1 MSDTQEYVVTAK
13 TMDDAT
19 SLLDDMETE
28 GGNLYIPNRQVEVTQ
43 RREISR
49 NTHFLLTDE
58 EAEQLRSDPRVLAVE
73 LLPSAKGIELDP
85 HWIQTGNFE
94 KSDSI
99 DTNDKNWGLYR
110 IVAGENL
117 ATWGTNGAFTQT
129 TQTVTTTSSG
139 KNVDIVIVD
148 AHINPNHP
156 EFAVNADG
164 TGGSRVNQYNW
175 FQHSAYLGYSTTG
188 AYDYSIISSNHGTH
202 VAGTAAGNT
211 QGWAR
216 DANIY
221 NMEFSYASGNAP
233 VGDWSLYIFDYIR
246 AFHLNKPINPATG
259 KRNPTITN
267 HSWGY
272 SYGIVSLGNVTSV
285 TFRGTTTPVTG
296 TNANKKT
303 ILEANG
309 VPVPFDSYLYR
320 PPARYD
326 ALDADIQDAIS
337 EGIIVVSSAGNS
349 YWNCA
354 TPDLQDWS
362 NTITATGYGTWSYMR
377 GSSPG
382 AATGVICVGSVST
395 STQEYKSNFSNY
407 GKRIDIWASGSNIV
421 SGVYDS
427 TAASE
432 FGITLVN
439 DPRDSNY
446 KLGSI
451 SGTSMSGPQVA
462 GYLACVAEHQPR
474 LKQTEA
480 LEHLISTATSNV
492 GSSGGSWTDYTSFG
506 PNSNNRYL
514 RYQLVRPVT
523 GPTSP
528 TARFKNRPAVGLTYP
543 RTRIRKYG

>member
-1 MSDTQEYVVTAK
+1 MSETQEYVVTAK

-28 GGNLYIPNRQVEVTQ
+28 GGNLYIPNRQVEVSQ

-49 NTHFLLTDE
+49 NTHFLITAE
-58 EAEQLRSDPRVLAVE
+58 EAEQLRNDPRVLAVE
-73 LLPSAKGIELDP
+73 LLPSAQGIVAEP
-85 HWIQTGNFE
+85 HWTQTSNFE
-94 KSDSI
+94 KSATI

-110 IVAGENL
+110 IIAGTNL

-129 TQTVTTTSSG
+129 TQTITTTNSG
-139 KNVDIVIVD
+139 KNVDVVVVD
-148 AHINPNHP
+148 SHINPNHP
-156 EFAVNADG
+156 EFAVNPNG

-175 FQHSAYLGYSTTG
+175 FQHSAYLALSTTG
-188 AYDYSIISSNHGTH
+188 TYNYSNISSNHGTH
-202 VAGTAAGNT
+202 VAGTVAGNT

-221 NMEFSYASGNAP
+221 NMEFNYAGGNGPA
-233 VGDWSLYIFDYIR
+233 GDWPLYIFDYIR
-246 AFHLNKPINPATG
+246 AFHINKPINPATG

-272 SYGIVSLGNVTSV
+272 SYGTVLLGNVTSV

-296 TNANKKT
+296 TTADRKI

-309 VPVPFDSYLYR
+309 VPVPFSTYLYR
-320 PPARYD
+320 PPARYS
-326 ALDADIQDAIS
+326 ALDADIQDAIA

-354 TPDLQDWS
+354 TPDIADWN
-362 NTITATGYGTWSYMR
+362 NTLTAGFSWNYMQ

-382 AATGVICVGSVST
+382 AATGVICVGSIGT
-395 STQEYKSNFSNY
+395 TTQEYKSNFSNY
-407 GKRIDIWASGSNIV
+407 GKRVDIWAPGSNIV
-421 SGVYDS
+421 SGVYDT
-427 TAASE
+427 TASAE
-432 FGITLVN
+432 FGVTLVN

-462 GYLACVAEHQPR
+462 GYLACVAEQQPR
-474 LKQTEA
+474 LTQAEA
-480 LEHLISTATSNV
+480 LQHLISNSNATV
-492 GSSGGSWTDYTSFG
+492 GSSGGSWTDYTSLG
-506 PNSNNRYL
+506 TNSNNRYMI
-514 RYQLVRPVT
+514 YKTVRQVSGATTPAVRFKDR
-523 GPTSP
+523 P
-528 TARFKNRPAVGLTYP
+528 TAGTTYP

>member
-1 MSDTQEYVVTAK
+1 MSETQEYVVTAK

-28 GGNLYIPNRQVEVTQ
+28 GGNLYIPNRQVEVSQ

-49 NTHFLLTDE
+49 NTHFLITAE
-58 EAEQLRSDPRVLAVE
+58 EAEQLRNDPRVLAVE
-73 LLPSAKGIELDP
+73 LLPSAQGIVAEP
-85 HWIQTGNFE
+85 HWTQTSNFE
-94 KSDSI
+94 KSATI

-110 IVAGENL
+110 IIAGTNL

-129 TQTVTTTSSG
+129 TQTITTTNSG
-139 KNVDIVIVD
+139 KNVDVVVVD
-148 AHINPNHP
+148 SHINPNHP
-156 EFAVNADG
+156 EFAVNPNG

-175 FQHSAYLGYSTTG
+175 FQHSAYLALSTTG
-188 AYDYSIISSNHGTH
+188 TYNYSNISSNHGTH
-202 VAGTAAGNT
+202 VAGTVAGNT

-221 NMEFSYASGNAP
+221 NMEFNYAGGNGPA
-233 VGDWSLYIFDYIR
+233 GDWPLYIFDYIR
-246 AFHLNKPINPATG
+246 AFHINKPINPATG

-272 SYGIVSLGNVTSV
+272 SYGTVLLGNVTSV

-296 TNANKKT
+296 TTAGRKI

-309 VPVPFDSYLYR
+309 VPVPFSTYLYR
-320 PPARYD
+320 PPARYS
-326 ALDADIQDAIS
+326 ALDADIQDAIA

-354 TPDLQDWS
+354 TPDIADWN
-362 NTITATGYGTWSYMR
+362 NTLTAGFSWNYMQ

-382 AATGVICVGSVST
+382 AATGVICVGSIGT
-395 STQEYKSNFSNY
+395 TTQEYKSDFSNY
-407 GKRIDIWASGSNIV
+407 GKRVDIWAPGSNIV
-421 SGVYDS
+421 SGVYDT
-427 TAASE
+427 TASAE
-432 FGITLVN
+432 FGVTLVN

-462 GYLACVAEHQPR
+462 GYLACVAEQQPR
-474 LKQTEA
+474 LTQAEA
-480 LEHLISTATSNV
+480 LQHLISNSNATV
-492 GSSGGSWTDYTSFG
+492 GSSGGSWTDYTSLG
-506 PNSNNRYL
+506 TNSNNRYMI
-514 RYQLVRPVT
+514 YKTVRQVSGATTPAVRFKDR
-523 GPTSP
+523 P
-528 TARFKNRPAVGLTYP
+528 TAGTTYP